1 MNSPSGIII
10 IDKPG
15 GITSHNCIS
24 KLRYLLKERR
34 IGHCGTLDPMAS
46 GILPIMIGSAVKASE
61 YLVDHDKRYFA
72 GIRLGITTDT
82 EDISGKLLSE
92 HSGSLPSFAEF
103 AEAAKS
109 FEGEIMQVPPMY
121 SALKVGGV
129 KLLDLARE
137 GVTVERNAR
146 KVNIYSCV
154 PIEREDGFYLDVACS
169 RGTYIRTLC
178 ADIGKKLGCGAVM
191 SSLRRNEVGVFKE
204 SDAIVFDDLNEMTRE
219 EILSHL
225 IPVEKMFLHLREARL
240 DPFFN
245 RLYFHGEKIK
255 LGKLRGIKGK
265 VGELF
270 RVYDENGFYSLGEI
284 TESDGIKYFR
294 QKKLFFD
301 RESTK

>member
-1 MNSPSGIII
+1 MNTPSGIII
-10 IDKPG
+10 IDKPS

-24 KLRYLLKERR
+24 KLRYLLKQRK

-46 GILPIMIGSAVKASE
+46 GVLPIMIGNAVKASE
-61 YLVDHDKRYFA
+61 FLVDHDKRYYA
-72 GIRLGITTDT
+72 GIKLGVTTDT
-82 EDISGKLLSE
+82 EDISGNVINEYK
-92 HSGSLPSFAEF
+92 GNLPSFEEF
-103 AEAAKS
+103 SEVARS

-137 GVTVERNAR
+137 GITVERKAR
-146 KVNIYSCV
+146 RVNIYSCE
-154 PIEREDGFYLDVACS
+154 PINNDGEFFLDVACS

-178 ADIGKKLGCGAVM
+178 ADIGEKLGCGACM
-191 SSLRRNEVGVFKE
+191 SSLSRTEVGVFKRE
-204 SDAIVFDDLNEMTRE
+204 DAIVFDDLNDMTQE

-225 IPVEKMFLHLREARL
+225 IPVESMFMHLKEARM
-240 DPFFN
+240 DEFFN

-255 LGKLRGIKGK
+255 LGKLRGIYGE
-265 VGELF
+265 VGEMF

-294 QKKLFFD
+294 QKKLF
-301 RESTK
+301 R

>member
-1 MNSPSGIII
+1 MNNPSGIII
-10 IDKPG
+10 IDKPK

-24 KLRYLLKERR
+24 KLRYLLKQRK

-46 GILPIMIGSAVKASE
+46 GVLPIMIGSAVKASE

-72 GIRLGITTDT
+72 GIKLGVTTDT
-82 EDISGKLLSE
+82 EDITGNILTQYEGK
-92 HSGSLPSFAEF
+92 LPSFEEF
-103 AEAAKS
+103 AAVAES
-109 FEGEIMQVPPMY
+109 FVGEIMQTPPMY

-137 GVTVERNAR
+137 GVTIERKAR

-154 PIEREDGFYLDVACS
+154 PSQLDGEFFLDVECS

-178 ADIGKKLGCGAVM
+178 ADIGEKLGCGACM
-191 SSLRRNEVGVFKE
+191 SSLERTEVGVFKRE
-204 SDAIVFDDLNEMTRE
+204 DAIVFDDLNDMTSE

-225 IPVEKMFLHLREARL
+225 IPVEKMFLHLPEARL

-245 RLYFHGEKIK
+245 RLYAHGEKIK
-255 LGKLRGIKGK
+255 LSKLRKLNGET
-265 VGELF
+265 GELF

-284 TESDGIKYFR
+284 IETDGIKYFH
-294 QKKLFFD
+294 QKKLFN
-301 RESTK
+301 